1 VLIRPPAAQFEL
13 RRTTRSVSLQH
24 HVAGFNQPRITI
36 RRFAFMLRS
45 LGVITFPAV
54 YDELALLAT
63 LAARRDS
70 R

>member
-1 VLIRPPAAQFEL
+1 
-13 RRTTRSVSLQH
+13 
-24 HVAGFNQPRITI
+24 
-36 RRFAFMLRS
+36 MLRS